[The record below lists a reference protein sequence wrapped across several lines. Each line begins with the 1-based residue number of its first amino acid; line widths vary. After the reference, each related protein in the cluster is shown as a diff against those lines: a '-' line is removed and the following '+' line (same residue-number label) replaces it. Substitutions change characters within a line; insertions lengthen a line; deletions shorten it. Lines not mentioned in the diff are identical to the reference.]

1 MTARYVGEIVL
12 QQNGVLDNVP
22 GFLQNAVSEFVAFLP
37 RLIGALVIL
46 IIGWIIGAAVGKL
59 VRRVADGIGI
69 DRRARDTPLGRL
81 GGGSDDPV
89 SKFLGKISAWFVYAL
104 AILTAAD
111 ALAIP
116 VLSQWIAT
124 AVSYLPAFIAGLVV
138 IIGGFVVADFIA
150 DTIRGTGARTG
161 GGTYTSWFAT
171 GARMFLY
178 FMAITIG
185 LQTMGVEVGI
195 LYVFARAAAWG
206 IAAAIA
212 IGAGIAIGWGGHSY
226 VAENISRWMGQAKQA
241 APSPQS
247 SGSTGT
253 GSTGSTAD
261 DD

>member
-1 MTARYVGEIVL
+1 MATPYVGEIVL

-22 GFLQNAVSEFVAFLP
+22 GFLQNVISNVVAFLP
-37 RLIGALVIL
+37 RLVGALVIL
-46 IIGWIIGAAVGKL
+46 LIGWAIGAALGRL

-81 GGGSDDPV
+81 GGGAEDPV
-89 SKFLGKISAWFVYAL
+89 SKFLGKLSAWFVYAL

-116 VLSQWIAT
+116 VLSQWIST

-150 DTIRGTGARTG
+150 DTIRGTGATTG
-161 GGTYTSWFAT
+161 GAYTSWFAT

-185 LQTMGVEVGI
+185 LQTMGVQVGI

-206 IAAAIA
+206 TAAAIA
-212 IGAGIAIGWGGHSY
+212 IGAGIALGWGGHGY
-226 VAENISRWMGQAKQA
+226 VAENIGRWMGQAKQA
-241 APSPQS
+241 APSPGS
-247 SGSTGT
+247 GGSTGT
-253 GSTGSTAD
+253 GSAGSTAD